1 MTKYVLCIFL
11 FEGGFER
18 SLK

>member
-18 SLK
+18 NLK

>member
-1 MTKYVLCIFL
+1 MTKYILRIFL